1 MLEVTVRIH
10 ETRRQ
15 AVVESPD
22 VTFLTTVLNKL
33 HEFGLNCVRK
43 GKEVECVVMRPTDI
57 STFLQVV
64 NNVAMMFHVN
74 SNESGNV
81 EAENEGNTL
90 FV

>member
-1 MLEVTVRIH
+1 MLDVVLRVNGSK
-10 ETRRQ
+10 RR

-22 VTFLTTVLNKL
+22 VAFLTSALNKL
-33 HEFGLNCVRK
+33 QEFGLNCVRK
-43 GKEVECVVMRPTDI
+43 KKEVECVVMRPTDI

-74 SNESGNV
+74 SNESSNV

-90 FV
+90 LV

>member
-1 MLEVTVRIH
+1 MLEVTVHIH
-10 ETRRQ
+10 EVRRQ

-22 VTFLTTVLNKL
+22 VAFLTTVLNQL
-33 HEFGLNCVRK
+33 QEFGLNCVRK

-74 SNESGNV
+74 SNESSNV

-90 FV
+90 LV